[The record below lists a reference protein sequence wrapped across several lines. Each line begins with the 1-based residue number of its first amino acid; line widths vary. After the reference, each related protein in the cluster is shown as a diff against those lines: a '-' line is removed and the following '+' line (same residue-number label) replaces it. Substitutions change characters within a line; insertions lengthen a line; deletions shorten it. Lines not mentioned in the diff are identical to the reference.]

1 MKLLVGIGNVIRRD
15 DGLGPYMA
23 QHFKAEGWQTL
34 DCGTVPENFT
44 SKIKQLQP
52 ELVVFIDAA
61 EMELKPGEFRIIP
74 KEQIKDFSCG
84 THNLPLSLM
93 IDFLQRSLEDVE
105 MPFVG
110 VQPSSVSD
118 GEGLS
123 LDVFQGLE
131 KLTQALRTDPLKIH
145 VL

>member
-1 MKLLVGIGNVIRRD
+1 MKLLVGIGGVLRGD

-23 QHFKAEGWQTL
+23 QTFKAEGWQTI

-44 SKIKQLQP
+44 SKIKQAEP
-52 ELVVFIDAA
+52 ELVVFVDAA
-61 EMELKPGEFRIIP
+61 EMGLDAGEFRIIP
-74 KEQIKDFSCG
+74 KETIKDVSCS

-93 IDFLQRSLEDVE
+93 IDFLQRSMEVD

-110 VQPSSVSD
+110 VQPALVSD
-118 GEGLS
+118 GEEIS
-123 LDVFQGLE
+123 QDVFQGLE
-131 KLTQALRTDPLKIH
+131 KLAHALLEDPLAKIP